1 MDRKTALRTVKRE
14 LEKELDVQEVYLFGS
29 RARGSYDEDS
39 DYDLAVVSPDFEDTR
54 FKERQELVRPL
65 VRKALGDVPLDVACY
80 TSAEFEEGKK
90 GFLPGIIEKEGARV
104 GS

>member
-1 MDRKTALRTVKRE
+1 MDREVALAAVERALEEDVEVK
-14 LEKELDVQEVYLFGS
+14 EVYLFGS

-39 DYDLAVVSPDFEDTR
+39 DYDLAVVSPDFEDMR

-80 TSAEFEEGKK
+80 TPAEFEEGKK
-90 GFLPGIIEKEGARV
+90 GFLPGVIEEEGISV
-104 GS
+104 